1 MLREEVEFVVEE
13 AVECAIKETP
23 SWKIH
28 RIPLISKLIKMLETD
43 ASWVEMYGIS
53 GELHIA
59 GSPGSDD
66 ILQDPVDAVKKML
79 QAHKRPDALAGP
91 WHEIK
96 IPVDVPVMN
105 IVAAARIQISAAKDT
120 ALYAG
125 QPISATLSV
134 HSSFHWGTSAND
146 KERKYVM
153 QYDVE
158 EMVKEWLVSGKKRG
172 TFIATD
178 EGTFSVPLTLVAL
191 HHGEFV
197 LPKVMVNA
205 LPLADVDT
213 MGSMAIPNTETYQVH
228 GAEKVLIS
236 PRGGRSTFVL
246 GMGST

>member
-1 MLREEVEFVVEE
+1 
-13 AVECAIKETP
+13 
-23 SWKIH
+23 
-28 RIPLISKLIKMLETD
+28 
-43 ASWVEMYGIS
+43 
-53 GELHIA
+53 
-59 GSPGSDD
+59 
-66 ILQDPVDAVKKML
+66 
-79 QAHKRPDALAGP
+79 
-91 WHEIK
+91 
-96 IPVDVPVMN
+96 
-105 IVAAARIQISAAKDT
+105 
-120 ALYAG
+120 
-125 QPISATLSV
+125 
-134 HSSFHWGTSAND
+134 
-146 KERKYVM
+146 M